1 MNAWETW
8 CAITDE
14 AECAPDAPL
23 EVVWK
28 RLRARGSERTFA
40 EVADAEAETKR
51 EHNSDPLKQF
61 KTMEKQ

>member
-1 MNAWETW
+1 MQAWETW

-28 RLRARGSERTFA
+28 RLRARGSKRTFA
-40 EVADAEAETKR
+40 EVADAEAEVRQAGDT
-51 EHNSDPLKQF
+51 P
-61 KTMEKQ
+61 